1 MRCYHLIKEDIAL
14 QIEKIDSNFRKEEC
28 DRSNK
33 IRYTIPCDSFDLYG
47 VYYDE
52 VLHQFI
58 RMDHRVALEVSD
70 KVGYL
75 ATQTSGGRVRFST
88 DSSVIG
94 ISVKYPSL
102 HPMSN
107 MPLTGSCGF
116 ALVEKTGDIYK
127 TVAIFRPQPDEK
139 NGYTG
144 EVKIK
149 SQGRHEYILFFP
161 LYNAVSELN
170 IYLDESAKLYE
181 PEKYRDIAPILYYGA
196 SIDQG
201 ACASRPDCCYPAM
214 LSKWNDIDYINL
226 GFSGNCKGE
235 PLMAEYLSGIDCS
248 LLFMAYDGNVGVEHL
263 ERTHF
268 RFYEIYRQAKK
279 DVPVI
284 FMSVPCFDNYPN
296 TQERREILR
305 QSFLKARE
313 QGDDHVY
320 FIDGETLFGEED
332 REICTVEGI
341 HPNDL
346 GFYRI
351 ATVIRELY
359 REINL

>member
-1 MRCYHLIKEDIAL
+1 MEL
-14 QIEKIDSNFRKEEC
+14 EKIDPNFLKREC
-28 DRSNK
+28 DQLADK
-33 IRYTIPCDSFDLYG
+33 ACYCIPCEKFDLYG
-47 VYYDE
+47 VSYDE
-52 VLHQFI
+52 DLHQFI
-58 RMDHRVALEVSD
+58 RMNHDVAREVSD

-75 ATQTSGGRVRFST
+75 ATQTSGGRLRFST

-94 ISVKYPSL
+94 ISVKYPLL

-107 MPLTGSCGF
+107 MALTGSCGF
-116 ALVEKTGDIYK
+116 ALLEKIGDIYK
-127 TVAIFRPQPDEK
+127 TVAMFRPQPDEK

-144 EVKIK
+144 EVAIK
-149 SQGRHEYILFFP
+149 TQGIHEYILFFP

-170 IYLDESAKLYE
+170 IYLDASASIYE

-201 ACASRPDCCYPAM
+201 ACASRPDCSYPAI
-214 LSKWNDIDYINL
+214 LSKWNNTDYINL

-248 LLFMAYDGNVGVEHL
+248 LFFIAYDGNVSVEHL
-263 ERTHF
+263 KRTHF
-268 RFYEIYRQAKK
+268 QFYETYRRVRKS
-279 DVPVI
+279 VPII
-284 FMSVPCFDNYPN
+284 FMSVPCFDNYPD
-296 TQERREILR
+296 TEERRTILR
-305 QSFLKARE
+305 QSFIKARQ
-313 QGDDHVY
+313 QGDENVY
-320 FIDGETLFGEED
+320 FIDGETLFGAED

-351 ATVIRELY
+351 AKVIHKLY
-359 REINL
+359 QEIDM